1 MNTLYLRLPSK
12 AAAEAAEHWVALPCP
27 FAVVNSAGA
36 IEREGIEPLSQLE
49 ELAASVRQVVLLLSA
64 SDVSLL
70 RMQVPPLPPNKLK
83 AALPN
88 LIEDQLIG
96 DPADCVIVAGPASE
110 GMRTIAV
117 VQRAWLDILA
127 RTFSAFGVQKMKA
140 LPAQLCLPINP
151 PAAAASVTVR
161 DTDMDLALRLNE
173 YEGIGLPIAP
183 QDPEQPEQ
191 TMEEVIAA
199 ITTLVPAAPV
209 TLYVPSS
216 ELTAYRDVAEGS
228 RQTGRAIDIQPDRWS
243 HWIEGANR
251 VPLDLISGFA
261 QDGGKKIDWKSW
273 RLPLTLAALL
283 LAVHIAGLNFQ
294 WMSLRGEAASLRAS
308 MTEIYRSVYPN
319 ETVILD
325 PAKQMRQKVTAAR
338 RGQGDPAGDEFI
350 ALLAAFGESWRNVT
364 QGQDAAIPAGVEY
377 RDQTLFVRL
386 QPNTN
391 VPEEKMN
398 EALAR
403 YNLALQ
409 PAPSQSDAV
418 VWQIRSRS

>member
-12 AAAEAAEHWVALPCP
+12 AAAEAAEHWLALPRP
-27 FAVVNSAGA
+27 FAVVNAGGA
-36 IEREGIEPLSQLE
+36 IEREGVEPISQLE
-49 ELAASVRQVVLLLSA
+49 EVAASVRQVVLLLSA

-88 LIEDQLIG
+88 LVEDQLIG

-117 VQRAWLDILA
+117 VQRAWLEILTK
-127 RTFSAFGVQKMKA
+127 TFSAFGVQRMKA
-140 LPAQLCLPINP
+140 VPAQLCLPL
-151 PAAAASVTVR
+151 ASGTAAASVTAY
-161 DTDMDLALRLNE
+161 DSDMDVALRLNE

-183 QDPEQPEQ
+183 ESRETAMADI
-191 TMEEVIAA
+191 IAA
-199 ITTLVPAAPV
+199 VSTLVPNAAV
-209 TLYVPSS
+209 TLYVPSN
-216 ELTAYRDVAEGS
+216 ELADYREAAGAASGHAGTV
-228 RQTGRAIDIQPDRWS
+228 DIQPDRWS
-243 HWIEGANR
+243 HWIEGANQSP
-251 VPLDLISGFA
+251 VDMAEGLVKE
-261 QDGGKKIDWKSW
+261 GGRKIDWKRW

-283 LAVHIAGLNFQ
+283 LAVNIAGLNMQ
-294 WMSLRGEAASLRAS
+294 WLGLRNEANSLRAS
-308 MTEIYRSVYPN
+308 LTEIYRSVYPN

-325 PAKQMRQKVTAAR
+325 PLAQMRKKVEAAR

-350 ALLAAFGESWRNVT
+350 ALLAAFGESWRNMA
-364 QGQDAAIPAGVEY
+364 QSAPPPAGVEY
-377 RDQTLFVRL
+377 REGTLFVRL

-391 VPEEKMN
+391 VPAEKMN

-409 PAPSQSDAV
+409 AAPSQNDAV